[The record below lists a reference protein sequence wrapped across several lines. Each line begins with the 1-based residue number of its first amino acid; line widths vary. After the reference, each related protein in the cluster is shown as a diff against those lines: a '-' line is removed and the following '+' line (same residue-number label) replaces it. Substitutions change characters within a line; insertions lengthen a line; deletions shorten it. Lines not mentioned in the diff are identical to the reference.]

1 MNRRFL
7 NKYLELSSE
16 SAIFAAKRD
25 NIAMAIESVKQYE
38 DQKIKE
44 VILYILGK
52 TGVVDYYHLMK
63 ILYLAERQ
71 HLAKWGERIT
81 VDDYYALPHG
91 PVPTRIYDSLKAVKD
106 GKGGFLSDVVSV
118 APDTPDVIALR
129 EADMGYLSK
138 SEIDALDS
146 AIAKNIVKSFAEL
159 EQMTHDEYYFKAL
172 ENGRK
177 MTVEDIAR
185 SGGATEQMVEFI
197 REEMAFDHALMS

>member
-1 MNRRFL
+1 MHVSIFYR
-7 NKYLELSSE
+7 
-16 SAIFAAKRD
+16 IFAPKL
-25 NIAMAIESVKQYE
+25 NNKAMGIEILRQYE

-44 VILYILGK
+44 VLLYILGK

-71 HLAKWGERIT
+71 HLAKWGDRII

-91 PVPTRIYDSLKAVKD
+91 PVPTRIYDSLKAVKE

-118 APDTPDVIALR
+118 SPDAPDVKALR
-129 EADMGYLSK
+129 EANMDYLSK

-172 ENGRK
+172 EKGRK

-185 SGGATEQMVEFI
+185 SGGATEKMVEFI
-197 REEMAFDHALMS
+197 REEMAFDHALMP

>member
-1 MNRRFL
+1 MA
-7 NKYLELSSE
+7 LES
-16 SAIFAAKRD
+16 IR
-25 NIAMAIESVKQYE
+25 QYE

-44 VILYILGK
+44 VLLYILGK

-71 HLAKWGERIT
+71 HLAKWGDRII

-91 PVPTRIYDSLKAVKD
+91 PVPTRIYDSLKAAKC

-118 APDTPDVIALR
+118 SPDVPLVRALR
-129 EADMGYLSK
+129 DADMGYLSK
-138 SEIDALDS
+138 SEIEALDS
-146 AIAKNIVKSFAEL
+146 AIAKNIVKSFSEL

-177 MTVEDIAR
+177 MTTEDIAR
-185 SGGATEQMVEFI
+185 SGGASEQMVEFI
-197 REEMAFDHALMS
+197 REEMAFEEALIS